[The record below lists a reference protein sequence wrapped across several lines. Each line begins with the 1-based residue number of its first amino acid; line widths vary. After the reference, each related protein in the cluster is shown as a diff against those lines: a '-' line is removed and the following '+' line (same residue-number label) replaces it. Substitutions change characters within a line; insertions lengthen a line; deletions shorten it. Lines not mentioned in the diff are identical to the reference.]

1 MTAATPSRRHRPSR
15 LFILT
20 GLVVALAGVA
30 LYLTEREAPWA
41 VAVEGE
47 TLAWRFQL
55 RGPQAPP
62 PDIVIVAIDDRA
74 VAAAGQ
80 WPLPR
85 DLLADTVDRLRANGA
100 RVLAFDLMLT
110 ERGPG
115 GDAGTLSPGDARL
128 VEALAATPHAALPF
142 AFTFRAEDS
151 APTRQAVA
159 RRIDHAALRV
169 VETPAGHAGRLSL
182 SPSGV
187 LVPFAQ
193 LPGDAAMGHVNV
205 VLDRDGALRF
215 LHAVIPFGD
224 RLFPALPVEAVRLH
238 RGLDRND
245 VAVVFGKGLRM
256 GGRLLPA
263 DGDMRLALNYYGPER
278 HFPTLSLAALMQG
291 EVKPESLRG
300 KLVLIGA
307 AATGVGDTFTTP
319 FSRILPG
326 VEVFA
331 TASANLLDG
340 RFLERSDRT
349 ALIDLAAILV
359 GVLLVTVAAHG
370 RSPALATLG
379 AAATLLLW
387 LALTQILFV
396 ASGWW
401 LSVTCPAIAIA
412 LATLSLG
419 LARTLRD
426 NRSMRRARLRA
437 RNLARYVPPR
447 MVEALSRTATP
458 SMDDRRQTAAIMFID
473 MRDFT
478 ALNATLGA
486 EATVGLLRQFHGR
499 IETAV
504 LAHGGTVDRFIGDGA
519 MVIFGLPEP
528 APDDA
533 ARAVACARALVADID
548 RWRQIRIAAGQPGI
562 RIGIGLNYGTV
573 IVANLGG
580 AQQRQFTATGD
591 AVNIASR
598 LQTLARDFG
607 VAIVAAEAVV
617 EAATAHGPDGLMDG
631 AAKQPPQT
639 VRGAPVAIG
648 VWTWPQ
654 PPAT

>member
-1 MTAATPSRRHRPSR
+1 MTAAIPARRRRPSR

-20 GLVVALAGVA
+20 GLVVALAGIA

-62 PDIVIVAIDDRA
+62 ADIVILAIDDRA

-85 DLLADTVDRLRANGA
+85 GLLADMVDRLRAAGA

-115 GDAGTLSPGDARL
+115 GDVTTLSPGDAQL
-128 VEALAATPHAALPF
+128 VEALAATPRAVLPF

-151 APTRQAVA
+151 APTRQAAA
-159 RRIDHAALRV
+159 RRIDHAALRII
-169 VETPAGHAGRLSL
+169 ETPAGEAGRLSL

-187 LVPFAQ
+187 LAPFAQ

-215 LHAVIPFGD
+215 LQAVIPFGD
-224 RLFPALPVEAVRLH
+224 RLFPALSVEAVRLH
-238 RGLDRND
+238 RGLARDD
-245 VAVVFGKGLRM
+245 VAVTFGQGLRM
-256 GGRLLPA
+256 GERLFPA

-278 HFPTLSLAALMQG
+278 HFPTLSLAALMQD
-291 EVKPESLRG
+291 EVRPESLRG

-349 ALIDLAAILV
+349 ALVDLAAILA
-359 GVLLVTVAAHG
+359 GVLLVTVVAHG
-370 RSPALATLG
+370 RSPALAALG

-387 LALTQILFV
+387 LALTQLLF
-396 ASGWW
+396 AAFGWW
-401 LSVTCPAIAIA
+401 VSVSFPAIAIA

-486 EATVGLLRQFHGR
+486 EATVDLLRQFHGR

-504 LAHGGTVDRFIGDGA
+504 LAHGGTIDRFIGDGA

-533 ARAVACARALVADID
+533 ARAIACARALVADID
-548 RWRQIRIAAGQPGI
+548 RWRQMRIAAGQPGI

-617 EAATAHGPDGLMDG
+617 EAARAFGPDLTDG
-631 AAKQPPQT
+631 AAQQPPQ
-639 VRGAPVAIG
+639 VIRGAMAPIG

-654 PPAT
+654 PSAN

>member
-1 MTAATPSRRHRPSR
+1 VTVATPSRRRRPSR

-20 GLVVALAGVA
+20 GMVVALAGVA
-30 LYLTEREAPWA
+30 LFLTEREAPWA

-62 PDIVIVAIDDRA
+62 PDIVILAIDDRT

-85 DLLADTVDRLRANGA
+85 ALLADMVNRLRADGA

-115 GDAGTLSPGDARL
+115 GDAETLSPGDVHL
-128 VEALAATPHAALPF
+128 VEALSATPRAALPF
-142 AFTFRAEDS
+142 AFTFRPEDS
-151 APTRQAVA
+151 APTRQAAA
-159 RRIDHAALRV
+159 RRIDHAAVRV
-169 VETPAGHAGRLSL
+169 IETPAGHGGRLSL

-193 LPGDAAMGHVNV
+193 LPADADMGHVNV
-205 VLDRDGALRF
+205 VLDRDGAMRF

-245 VAVVFGKGLRM
+245 VAVVFGQGLRM
-256 GGRLLPA
+256 GGRLFPA

-349 ALIDLAAILV
+349 ALVDLAAILI

-370 RSPALATLG
+370 RSPALATVG

-387 LALTQILFV
+387 LALAQILFV

-401 LSVTCPAIAIA
+401 LSVSFPAIAIA

-426 NRSMRRARLRA
+426 NRNMRRARQRA

-447 MVEALSRTATP
+447 MVEALSHTTTP
-458 SMDDRRQTAAIMFID
+458 PMEDRRQLAAIMFID

-486 EATVGLLRQFHGR
+486 EATVDLLRQFHGR
-499 IETAV
+499 IEMAV
-504 LAHGGTVDRFIGDGA
+504 LAHGGTIDRFIGDGA

-533 ARAVACARALVADID
+533 ARAIACARALVADID
-548 RWRQIRIAAGQPGI
+548 RWRQMRIAAGQPGI
-562 RIGIGLNYGTV
+562 RIGIGLNYGPV
-573 IVANLGG
+573 IVASLGG

-607 VAIVAAEAVV
+607 VAIAAAEAVV
-617 EAATAHGPDGLMDG
+617 EAALAFGPDSLMDG

-639 VRGAPVAIG
+639 VRGATAPIG

-654 PPAT
+654 QPAN